1 MAEPGT
7 VQLGDTVKDTI
18 LGYKGVVTQITEY
31 LYGCRRVGIELK
43 GHEGKLE
50 EFTFDEP
57 RLEIVKSKAPKPKP
71 RQNTGGDRPVM
82 PRSGVRR

>member
-1 MAEPGT
+1 MAEPNE

-18 LGYKGVVTQITEY
+18 LGYKGVVTHITEY
-31 LYGCRRVGIELK
+31 LYGCRRCSIELK
-43 GHEGKLE
+43 APDGKLE

-57 RLEIVKSKAPKPKP
+57 RLEVVKSKTAKPKPKQD
-71 RQNTGGDRPVM
+71 RGGDRPSV

>member
-1 MAEPGT
+1 MAELGT
-7 VQLGDTVKDTI
+7 VKLGDTVRDTI
-18 LGYKGVVTQITEY
+18 LGYKGVVTSITEY
-31 LYGCRRVGIELK
+31 LYACRRIGIELK

-57 RLEIVKSKAPKPKP
+57 RLEVIKSMEPEPKP
-71 RQNTGGDRPVM
+71 RRNGGDRPTM